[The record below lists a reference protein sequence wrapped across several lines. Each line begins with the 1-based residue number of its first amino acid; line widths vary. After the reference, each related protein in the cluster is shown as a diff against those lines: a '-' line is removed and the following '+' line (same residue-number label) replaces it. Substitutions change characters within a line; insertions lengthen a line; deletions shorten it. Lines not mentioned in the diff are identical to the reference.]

1 MSVDPF
7 CTKSETDKTV
17 FYESASFMVLYD
29 IKPVVRGHCLFIPK
43 RHVVD
48 LPELKKH
55 EQRELWE
62 LLCSMIPRILKI
74 YVADGNSY
82 DLTSQIGPYSG
93 RTIAHLHIHLL
104 PRRKDDIYQSDS
116 KNIFEDIKLNRSSFS
131 SADVQKEVSA
141 LRKEFGYRGL
151 QK

>member
-17 FYESASFMVLYD
+17 FYESANFMVLYD

-43 RHVVD
+43 RHVID

-62 LLCSMIPRILKI
+62 LLCSVIPRILK
-74 YVADGNSY
+74 
-82 DLTSQIGPYSG
+82 L
-93 RTIAHLHIHLL
+93 
-104 PRRKDDIYQSDS
+104 
-116 KNIFEDIKLNRSSFS
+116 
-131 SADVQKEVSA
+131 
-141 LRKEFGYRGL
+141 
-151 QK
+151 